1 MSGVENQHNEPGVPH
16 WKWQRRSAIVLIPLS
31 LWVLVSIIHHI
42 GLDYAQTQAWLA
54 NPIVA
59 LLLLIFVSA
68 LFFHAKL
75 GLQVIIEDYISDQ
88 SARQSILRIS
98 NLICWIAMF
107 VGLASI
113 IKIVL
118 VA

>member
-1 MSGVENQHNEPGVPH
+1 MNRIENQANEAGVPH
-16 WKWQRRSAIVLIPLS
+16 WKWQRRSAIVLIPLT

-42 GLDYAQTQAWLA
+42 GLDYAQSQAWLA
-54 NPIVA
+54 NPVVA
-59 LLLLIFVSA
+59 LFLLIFVCA

-88 SARQSILRIS
+88 SARRAILRIS

-107 VGLASI
+107 VGAASI
-113 IKIVL
+113 IKI
-118 VA
+118 AIAT